1 MNNEKEDLDYI
12 FILEALKELPFNCG
26 RKLLIDFLR
35 GVEKN
40 SSVSKNKLYKL
51 DSFGSMA
58 YTERELNALID
69 KLVLNGMVHLIPMEG
84 NRFAKLLE
92 LTSKGNEE
100 ISNPSLYKKK
110 LAFNLEE
117 SETVITD
124 KDLEFF
130 DEFGEFLSRFNDE
143 QKKAIVCA
151 SDKILCM
158 AGAGSGKTSA
168 LIKRIEFLIK
178 YRSVSPKKILAITF
192 TRKARQ
198 EMMSRLSKIPETQG
212 VKIETFNSFC
222 EKLLRKHN
230 DLIYDREVGLV
241 SYRDKIKIMQIALEK
256 IGKNFHQAINVY
268 FSSSQRKG
276 RTDDELFRVFLNDC
290 FFVRDYLKFKGWT
303 TQELLVGV
311 DIEHKRSA
319 EMVFEICNYIE
330 SYMKKEGLRD
340 FSDQLIDAISFLE
353 KNGELVP
360 NFEHVLVDEYQDIN
374 STQIKLLKILNSDN
388 LFCVGDP
395 RQSIYGWRGS
405 DINYILKFGETYP
418 NAEMIYLTKN
428 YRSTEPIVDLINKSI
443 KNMKLVDL
451 TSEVSGEKDMEL
463 KNFASEDMEFAYI
476 VEKILSSSL
485 PRNEIFVLARTNNKL
500 NELSEKFNSLGIS
513 HILKKEDSVDEDSW
527 EDKITLATV
536 HSIKGLEAE
545 MVFVVGC
552 TSNNFPCKGSEHP
565 VIEIVKVEEYDKEE
579 EEQRLFYVAMSRA
592 KKSLYLTYTGKK
604 PTYFITDEMFK
615 LLGSENINLRIEE
628 AQKEMKIQ
636 DISPL
641 KGEINGDVFD
651 MLKGWRRINS
661 EKESVPAYC
670 VLNDRT
676 LKELAIKMPENLS
689 ELESVN
695 GIGPSKIEKYG
706 EDLLEIVNYGC

>member
-1 MNNEKEDLDYI
+1 MEKEKEDLDYI

-35 GVEKN
+35 GIEKN

-58 YTERELNALID
+58 YTERELNGLID
-69 KLVLNGMVHLIPMEG
+69 KLVLNGMIHLIPMDG

-110 LAFNLEE
+110 LSFNLEE
-117 SETVITD
+117 SETIITD

-151 SDKILCM
+151 SDRILCM

-178 YRSVSPKKILAITF
+178 YRSVSPEKILAITF
-192 TRKARQ
+192 TRKAKE
-198 EMMSRLSKIPETQG
+198 EMISRLSKIPGTQD
-212 VKIETFNSFC
+212 VRIETFNSFC
-222 EKLLRKHN
+222 EKILRKYN
-230 DLIYDREVGLV
+230 DLIYERGVSLI

-256 IGKNFHQAINVY
+256 IEKNFHQAINVY
-268 FSSSQRKG
+268 FSSAQRKG

-290 FFVRDYLKFKGWT
+290 FFVRDYLKFKGKDI
-303 TQELLVGV
+303 QDIIRGV
-311 DIEHKRSA
+311 DMEHRRSA

-330 SYMKKEGLRD
+330 AYMKKEGLRD
-340 FSDQLIDAISFLE
+340 FSDQLIDAINFL
-353 KNGELVP
+353 KANKELIP
-360 NFEHVLVDEYQDIN
+360 DFEHVLVDEYQDIN
-374 STQIKLLKILNSDN
+374 STQIKLLDILNSKN

-405 DINYILKFGETYP
+405 DINYILKFDEKYP
-418 NAEMIYLTKN
+418 TAEMIYLTKN
-428 YRSTEPIVDLINKSI
+428 YRSTAPIVDLINKSI

-451 TSEVSGEKDMEL
+451 SSEISGEKDMEL
-463 KNFASEDMEFAYI
+463 KSFSSEDLEFAYV
-476 VEKILSSSL
+476 VEKILSSGV

-500 NELSEKFNSLGIS
+500 NELSNKFNSLGIS
-513 HILKKEDSVDEDSW
+513 HVLKKEDNVDEDAW

-604 PTYFITDEMFK
+604 PTYFINDEMFK
-615 LLGSENINLRIEE
+615 LLGSENINSRIEE
-628 AQKEMKIQ
+628 AQKELETQ
-636 DISPL
+636 GNSPL
-641 KGEINGDVFD
+641 KGNMNGDVFD
-651 MLKGWRRINS
+651 MLKGWRRMNS
-661 EKESVPAYC
+661 EKENVPAYC

-676 LKELAIKMPENLS
+676 LKELAIKLPENLS
-689 ELESVN
+689 ELENVN

-706 EDLLEIVNYGC
+706 EDILKIVNYSC

>member
-1 MNNEKEDLDYI
+1 MNNDKEDLDYI
-12 FILEALKELPFNCG
+12 LILEALKELPFNCG

-35 GVEKN
+35 GIEKN

-58 YTERELNALID
+58 YTERELNGLID
-69 KLVLNGMVHLIPMEG
+69 KLVLNGMIHLVPMDG

-110 LAFNLEE
+110 LSFNLEE
-117 SETVITD
+117 SETIITD

-130 DEFGEFLSRFNDE
+130 DEFGEFLTPFNDE
-143 QKKAIVCA
+143 QKKAIVCT
-151 SDKILCM
+151 SDRILCM

-178 YRSVSPKKILAITF
+178 YRSVSPEKILAITF

-198 EMMSRLSKIPETQG
+198 EMISRLSKIPETQE

-222 EKLLRKHN
+222 EKTLRKHN
-230 DLIYDREVGLV
+230 DLIYERNVRLV
-241 SYRDKIKIMQIALEK
+241 SYGDKIKIMQIALEK
-256 IGKNFHQAINVY
+256 IGKNFHQAIRVY
-268 FSSSQRKG
+268 FSSAQRKG

-290 FFVRDYLKFKGWT
+290 FFVRDYLKFKGRT
-303 TQELLVGV
+303 TQELINGV
-311 DIEHKRSA
+311 EIENKRSA

-340 FSDQLIDAISFLE
+340 FSDQLIDAINFFE
-353 KNGELVP
+353 KNEILIP
-360 NFEHVLVDEYQDIN
+360 SFEHILVDEYQDIN
-374 STQIKLLKILNSDN
+374 STQIKLLDILNSKN

-405 DINYILKFGETYP
+405 DINYILKFDEKYP
-418 NAEMIYLTKN
+418 SAEIIYLTKN
-428 YRSTEPIVDLINKSI
+428 YRSTKYIVELINKSI

-451 TSEVSGEKDMEL
+451 DSEVSGEKDMEL
-463 KNFASEDMEFAYI
+463 KNFVSEEMEFAYI
-476 VEKILSSSL
+476 VEKILSSSI

-500 NELSEKFNSLGIS
+500 NELSDKFNSLGIS
-513 HILKKEDSVDEDSW
+513 HVVKKEDSIYEDSW

-628 AQKEMKIQ
+628 AQKELETQ

-641 KGEINGDVFD
+641 KGDMNGDVFD
-651 MLKGWRRINS
+651 MLKGWRRVNS

-706 EDLLEIVNYGC
+706 EDILKIVKYGC